1 MSGGEQR
8 TSLEGSG
15 PTYYDQPA
23 IKEPVWIWS
32 VPAYL
37 YTGGVASG
45 TALLA
50 VAAQVVD
57 RDGHDALVRRCRDVS
72 LASAVLSTGFL
83 IHDLGRP
90 ARFLNMLRVFRPS
103 SAMSVG
109 SWILAAFSAGSAAAA
124 VLPRLGLRRLGDV
137 GGLGAGMLAPALGTY
152 TAVLLADTAVP
163 VWQSTRRELP
173 ALFGASGL
181 ASSAALVELLGPDD
195 ERSQAIA
202 HRLGIVAK
210 AAELVAA
217 QAVLRR
223 ADEIES
229 VGRPLHQ
236 GASAAM
242 WRAAGA
248 TTAASLALTLLPGRN
263 GRRWRRRLAGLL
275 GSVGAITIRFAI
287 FQAGKASA
295 RDPRA
300 TFDQQR
306 STVTAD

>member
-1 MSGGEQR
+1 MSGVDQR
-8 TSLEGSG
+8 TSPAGSM

-50 VAAQVVD
+50 MAAQVVD
-57 RDGHDALVRRCRDVS
+57 HEGHDALVRHCRDVS
-72 LASAVLSTGFL
+72 LAAAVLSTSFL
-83 IHDLGRP
+83 VHDLGRP

-109 SWILAAFSAGSAAAA
+109 SWTLAAFSAASAAAA
-124 VLPRLGLRRLGDV
+124 VLPRLGLRRLGDAA
-137 GGLGAGMLAPALGTY
+137 GLGAGVLAPALGTY

-163 VWQSTRRELP
+163 VWQTTRRELP

-181 ASSAALVELLGPDD
+181 TAGAALVELLGPDD
-195 ERSQAIA
+195 ERSQTIA
-202 HRLGIVAK
+202 HRLGIVGK
-210 AAELVAA
+210 TGELAAAR
-217 QAVLRR
+217 AVVRR

-229 VGRPLHQ
+229 VGRPLHR
-236 GASAAM
+236 GAPAAL
-242 WRAAGA
+242 WRTAEA
-248 TTAASLALTLLPGRN
+248 TTGASLALTLLPGHH
-263 GRRWRRRLAGLL
+263 RRWRRRLAGLL
-275 GSVGAITIRFAI
+275 GTVGSITIRFAI
-287 FQAGKASA
+287 FHAGKASA
-295 RDPRA
+295 RDPHA
-300 TFDQQR
+300 TFDPQR